1 VGCVIYEAPDA
12 VVFIDPLLPP
22 DPEELWPALDERA
35 AGRPVV
41 VLVTIDWHGRSR
53 DAFVERYGA
62 ETGPP
67 PARVE
72 AFPLERAGE
81 TIFWLPEHA
90 ALVPGDRILGAA
102 AGLRMCPASWLDYL
116 PGQIGLEELREELT
130 PLLELPVRRVLVS
143 HGEPVLDGGRDAL
156 ARALGA

>member
-1 VGCVIYEAPDA
+1 VLYEAPEA

-22 DPEELWPALDERA
+22 DPEELWPALDERV
-35 AGRPVV
+35 AGRPAV

-53 DAFVERYGA
+53 EAFVERYGA

-67 PARVE
+67 PAGVD
-72 AFPLERAGE
+72 AFPLDRAGE

-90 ALVPGDRILGAA
+90 ALVPGDRILGAT
-102 AGLRMCPASWLDYL
+102 GGRLRMCPVSWLYYL
-116 PGQIGLEELREELT
+116 PSKIGLEELREELT

-156 ARALGA
+156 ARALSA